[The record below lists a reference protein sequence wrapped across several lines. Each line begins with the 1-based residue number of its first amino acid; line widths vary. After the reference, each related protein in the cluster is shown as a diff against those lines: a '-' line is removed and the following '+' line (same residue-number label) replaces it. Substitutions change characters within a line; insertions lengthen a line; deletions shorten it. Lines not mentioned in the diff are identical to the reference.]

1 MATILDEILGD
12 IGLPTVQAVSPRR
25 QRVSYTPE
33 QEQSILSKLGNTALS
48 GLSLVGNVL
57 DVPGSMVRDIVGGEN
72 PFDQLLTPTAPDNRL
87 SGRDVLTKW
96 GITAPNDPNA
106 WEAADFGGFAAELA
120 FDPMTYLTFGGSALS
135 KGGQVAKN
143 AGLLSEL
150 SKFAGKTI
158 GPREARLTTTLEDLV
173 RIPKTATEFTTRHDG
188 VMNRDYF
195 DTFAR
200 GPAGEDRGRITGSI
214 GNGRL
219 KADLSFVDDAL
230 KGQGIGG
237 DMYRRAVDES
247 HARGFDFASD
257 IEVSPDAQR
266 VYQSLAR
273 EGYQVTRNPRSVA
286 EARPGGEYLVSN
298 HGPVFTV
305 KPGTGAAKRQ
315 AVQRAAEAMGEDITK
330 LADQPLGGLFGI
342 GLPFRA
348 PSFVIGTGTRSVEL
362 ARKLDDWARRAQFAK
377 IPGTDLAPLSALN
390 RLFNAKAGDASSQ
403 VGQRNVLPSIVDS
416 RKAARAQARGAV
428 GDVALDLMA
437 RGGHL
442 ANEDQARALR
452 RLYEGVDVASSPE
465 VAQHVDKVRGVLD
478 PMIAEANEWGLY
490 GSELFDSKINYF
502 PRFMSKELRD
512 VQGSRRIVSAFDPQ
526 MTGRHEYLKDLGQ
539 GTDTI
544 YQMLDD
550 QHIKYAIDSGMKID
564 DLAQLIGNRY
574 GADVPNAY
582 INSATQSVENRR
594 EAIAR
599 WFTQM
604 DDDVRASGVF
614 GNHPVQ
620 DLAARLQSGYETLSV
635 GKEVLRQLA
644 DPTTLREAA
653 RTTRTPGQFVKLKQ
667 VLDKIGFVS
676 GDENG
681 GALKKFL
688 ELTGHANADKKII
701 DAAGSIPVPAD
712 FADDLNRYIQ
722 SFKSP
727 EAANEILQAVDSVTN
742 LFKGGVTSPWPAFH
756 VRNLMSGQ
764 WQNWAAG
771 QWSARSMRDANSI
784 MRGQSSADLVSIPV
798 VRSELQRL
806 GLQATP
812 DNAAD
817 VVRRMA
823 WQHNVVSKYE
833 SVQAAGAPTAVGS
846 TFGDFLT
853 ELPGGVA
860 QGRGTPFQPTD
871 AYGMLMGKG
880 TTWNPLQ
887 STVQGVA
894 GATDTTFAP
903 MAAGQHL
910 GHYIEG
916 LNRLTPFIE
925 NLRKGVDPAEAAAR
939 VAATQ
944 VEYGGRAYTAFE
956 KGVAAR
962 LFPFYKFSK
971 GMIPYTL
978 SRLWEA
984 PGGKL
989 AQTIRAQNRASGNDA
1004 STPDYVAESASIPWP
1019 GGQLEDGSKRYIT
1032 GFGLPMEDAMSF
1044 LGGGVRGGLMEA
1056 IGRANPLVKAPLE
1069 WATGESFFQKGPQG
1083 GRDLEDLDPT
1093 IGRIISN
1100 ISGDTKPADLPDGLE
1115 FIAANLPIARALTT
1129 LRTITDPR
1137 KRDLAGLMNLAT
1149 GVRVSDVSPGAQ
1161 DAVIRERSNALMRE
1175 LGAKAFTRVYFP
1187 KEDVAG
1193 MAPAEQEQALRLQ
1206 LLQNILAERA
1216 KDRKAAKQSP

>member
-1 MATILDEILGD
+1 MSTIIDEILGD
-12 IGLPTVQAVSPRR
+12 IGLPSVRAVSSRPR
-25 QRVSYTPE
+25 QRSSYTPE
-33 QEQSILSKLGNTALS
+33 EEQSLLAKIGNTALS
-48 GLSLVGNVL
+48 GLSVVGNVL
-57 DVPGSMVRDIVGGEN
+57 DVPGSMVRDVLGGAN
-72 PFDQLLTPTAPDNRL
+72 PFDQLLSPTTGDNRL
-87 SGRDVLTKW
+87 SGRDMLAKW
-96 GITAPNDPNA
+96 GVTTPNDPNA

-120 FDPMTYLTFGGSALS
+120 LDPFLPLSFGGKALG
-135 KGGQVAKN
+135 KGGQVAKQ
-143 AGLLSEL
+143 AGLMNDLA
-150 SKFAGKTI
+150 KIAPKAM
-158 GPREARLTTTLEDLV
+158 GPREARLTQTLGDLLKP
-173 RIPKTATEFTTRHDG
+173 R
-188 VMNRDYF
+188 
-195 DTFAR
+195 
-200 GPAGEDRGRITGSI
+200 AGEAGAGAAGAWNIDRGR
-214 GNGRL
+214 
-219 KADLSFVDDAL
+219 KA
-230 KGQGIGG
+230 
-237 DMYRRAVDES
+237 
-247 HARGFDFASD
+247 
-257 IEVSPDAQR
+257 AQ
-266 VYQSLAR
+266 
-273 EGYQVTRNPRSVA
+273 
-286 EARPGGEYLVSN
+286 
-298 HGPVFTV
+298 
-305 KPGTGAAKRQ
+305 
-315 AVQRAAEAMGEDITK
+315 AAEAMGLD
-330 LADQPLGGLFGI
+330 LADVADQPLGGLVGVGTPFG
-342 GLPFRA
+342 A
-348 PSFVIGTGTRSVEL
+348 PSQTYGSVNL
-362 ARKLDDWARRAQFAK
+362 AKKLDEWGRRAQFAK

-390 RLFNAKAGDASSQ
+390 RLFNANVGDASSQ
-403 VGQRNVLPSIVDS
+403 VGQRSVMPSIQAS
-416 RKAARAQARGAV
+416 RKAARADARGAV

-437 RGGHL
+437 RGGNL
-442 ANEDQARALR
+442 ANEDHARALR
-452 RLYEGVDVASSPE
+452 RLYEGVDVASTPE

-478 PMIAEANEWGLY
+478 PMIAEANDWGLY

-544 YQMLDD
+544 YQMLEDP
-550 QHIKYAIDSGMKID
+550 HIKYGIESGIKVD
-564 DLAQLIGNRY
+564 DLAQLIGNRF

-599 WFTQM
+599 WFMQM

-644 DPTTLREAA
+644 DPTTLREAM

-667 VLDKIGFVS
+667 VLEKIGFVS

-712 FADDLNRYIQ
+712 FADDLNRYMQ

-742 LFKGGVTSPWPAFH
+742 LFKGGVTAPWPAFH
-756 VRNLMSGQ
+756 VRNLFSGQ

-771 QWSARSMRDANSI
+771 QWSMKSLRDANAI
-784 MRGQSSADLVSIPV
+784 MRGQSSAELTSIPV

-812 DNAAD
+812 ENAAD

-833 SVQAAGAPTAVGS
+833 SLQAAGAPTAVGS

-871 AYGMLMGKG
+871 AIGMLRGQG
-880 TTWNPLQ
+880 TTWNPVG
-887 STVQGVA
+887 STMQGVG
-894 GATDTTFAP
+894 GATQTTFAP
-903 MAAGQHL
+903 LAAGQHL

-944 VEYGGRAYTAFE
+944 VDYAGRAYTAFE

-971 GMIPYTL
+971 GMVPYTL
-978 SRLWEA
+978 SRLWES

-989 AQTIRAQNRASGNDA
+989 AQTIRAQNNASGSDA
-1004 STPDYVAESASIPWP
+1004 STPDYVAESASIPL
-1019 GGQLEDGSKRYIT
+1019 GQNEDGSQRYIT
-1032 GFGLPMEDAMSF
+1032 GFGLPIEDAMSF

-1056 IGRANPLVKAPLE
+1056 VSRMNPLVKAPLE

-1093 IGRIISN
+1093 IGRILSN
-1100 ISGDTKPADLPDGLE
+1100 VSGETKAVDLPDSLE
-1115 FIAANLPIARALTT
+1115 FLAANSPLARALTT
-1129 LRTITDPR
+1129 VRTMTDPR
-1137 KRDLAGLMNLAT
+1137 KRDAAGALNLLT

-1187 KEDVAG
+1187 KDDVAA
-1193 MAPAEQEQALRLQ
+1193 MNPEEQANAIRLQ
-1206 LLQNILAERA
+1206 ILQNVLAERA
-1216 KDRKAAKQSP
+1216 KERKAAKQSP